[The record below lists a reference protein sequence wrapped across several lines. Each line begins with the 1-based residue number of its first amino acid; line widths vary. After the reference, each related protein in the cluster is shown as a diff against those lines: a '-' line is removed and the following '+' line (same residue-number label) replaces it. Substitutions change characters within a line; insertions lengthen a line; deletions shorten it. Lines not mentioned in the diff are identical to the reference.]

1 MDVLDSARKRKS
13 AFAANANGEKASS
26 RVAIPP
32 LSAPYRAATRA
43 SGTQPPWRVGVIA
56 ESASL
61 DQLVCFIWLYSNGLS
76 SQTRQR
82 AC

>member
-1 MDVLDSARKRKS
+1 M
-13 AFAANANGEKASS
+13 
-26 RVAIPP
+26 
-32 LSAPYRAATRA
+32 
-43 SGTQPPWRVGVIA
+43 A

-61 DQLVCFIWLYSNGLS
+61 DHLVCFIWLYSNGLS

>member
-1 MDVLDSARKRKS
+1 MPLFLS
-13 AFAANANGEKASS
+13 
-26 RVAIPP
+26 P
-32 LSAPYRAATRA
+32 LSAPNRAATRA
-43 SGTQPPWRVGVIA
+43 LGTRSSGRVGAIA

>member
-1 MDVLDSARKRKS
+1 MIPHKTERKS